1 MLVGADDKKDRRSS
15 NNAVSMNL
23 SEFNKDKKSDLQR
36 NRNSFENRFQEE
48 IKSNTELDLDVYKQ
62 QKSYQSMMMKDK
74 E

>member
-1 MLVGADDKKDRRSS
+1 
-15 NNAVSMNL
+15 MNL